1 MADPLH
7 RVHSAIGGKHSGSCG
22 AARWNLLRAQGAQL
36 VGPLPVLKYIYVCVC
51 AFIYFF
57 IYLYMYVF
65 IYLLI
70 YSFVLLLIYVKY
82 MYL

>member
-36 VGPLPVLKYIYVCVC
+36 VGPLPVLNYVYIYMY
-51 AFIYFF
+51 I
-57 IYLYMYVF
+57 YMY
-65 IYLLI
+65 IYI
-70 YSFVLLLIYVKY
+70 Y
-82 MYL
+82 